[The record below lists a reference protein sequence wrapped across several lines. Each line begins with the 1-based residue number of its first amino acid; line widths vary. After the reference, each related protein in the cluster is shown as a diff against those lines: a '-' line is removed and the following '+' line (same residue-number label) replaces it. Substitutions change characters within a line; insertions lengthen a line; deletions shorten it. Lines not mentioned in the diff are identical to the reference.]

1 MSAYA
6 IRGRLLLG
14 DGLTPGTI
22 IVENGR
28 IAQVLRAPHDADV
41 AHPALESPIVA
52 PGLIDLQVNGGFGVD
67 VSQGVEALRALG
79 AGLPRAG
86 VTAYLPT
93 VITSPAVA
101 YPRVFAAFE
110 QARRDM
116 GHGAGAGA
124 RALGLHLEGPFL
136 SPVRQGAHRRDLIEA
151 ADPRLFEL
159 FLESDV
165 TRLVTVAAERPGV
178 LPWITRLSERGILVS
193 LGHTDATYEEF
204 ARGVDA
210 GARMATHLY
219 NAMSPYAHRAPGAI
233 GAALVDDRVTAGLIV
248 DGAHSHHGAVRLALR
263 AKGAGR
269 VALVS
274 DMMAAAGMP
283 PGAYPL
289 GDRMVVVD
297 GGTAHLADGTLAGA
311 VLMLDQAVRNVVEW
325 ANVSPAEALRMAS
338 EVPARLL
345 SLDRKG
351 RIVAGA
357 DADLALLDDSLRVEG
372 TIVAGDIVYRAA

>member
-1 MSAYA
+1 MSDFSV
-6 IRGRLLLG
+6 RGRLLLG
-14 DGLTPGTI
+14 DRLLEGA
-22 IVENGR
+22 VVVREGR
-28 IAQVLRAPHDADV
+28 IAVIVRGQ
-41 AHPALESPIVA
+41 PAEPMPQPVIEAAIVA
-52 PGLIDLQVNGGFGVD
+52 PGFIDLQVNGGFGVD
-67 VSQGVEALRALG
+67 VAEGAGALRVLA
-79 AGLPRAG
+79 ARLPCAG

-93 VITSPAVA
+93 VITSPAAV
-101 YPRVFAAFE
+101 YPRLFAAFE
-110 QARRDM
+110 DARRAP
-116 GHGAGAGA
+116 GAQ
-124 RALGLHLEGPFL
+124 ALGLHLEGPFL
-136 SPVRQGAHRRDLIEA
+136 SPARHGAHRRDLIEA
-151 ADPRLFEL
+151 ADPRLFDL
-159 FLESDV
+159 FIESGA
-165 TRLVTVAAERPGV
+165 TRLVTLAAERAGA
-178 LPWITRLSERGILVS
+178 LPWITRLNERGVVVS
-193 LGHTDATYEEF
+193 LGHTDAAYEEF

-219 NAMSPYAHRAPGAI
+219 NAMATFAHRAPCAI
-233 GAALVDDRVTAGLIV
+233 GAALVDDRVTVGLIA
-248 DGAHSHHGAVRLALR
+248 DGVHSHPGAVDLALR
-263 AKGAGR
+263 AKGVER

-297 GGTAHLADGTLAGA
+297 GGTARLADGTLAGA